1 METIDLTEYL
11 VLSLLLILWCVLH
24 SAMISTSLTEHFKKF
39 LASNYRFYRLF
50 FNLIAIITLVPVA
63 LFAYSVQTPAIYQ
76 WNGYMRIGQALLLGL
91 AGWFFFLGGRHYD
104 IRQVLGIKQIRE
116 GTADMAITDTGELD
130 TSGVLGMTRHPWYL
144 ATMLLIWARQMDVST
159 IIMNLILTSY
169 LIVGTYLEEKKLVRE
184 FGENYR
190 NYQKKVS
197 MLIPYTWLK
206 KLIIK

>member
-1 METIDLTEYL
+1 
-11 VLSLLLILWCVLH
+11 
-24 SAMISTSLTEHFKKF
+24 
-39 LASNYRFYRLF
+39 
-50 FNLIAIITLVPVA
+50 
-63 LFAYSVQTPAIYQ
+63 
-76 WNGYMRIGQALLLGL
+76 MRIGQALLLGL